1 MEEKSNYKKRGSR
14 GKDNYSF
21 CKDYQLIKK
30 FMDNFPYGIILLD
43 NKANIIYYNPQFIQI
58 IDQSQEDEKVIE
70 WFQSDDRIQ
79 KQVSRYI
86 KEKSVEPSIID
97 FKTDNDKKIIKI
109 FPIHTEN
116 GELFLVFEEITK
128 RKKAEADLKEREE
141 YQRTIFS
148 AIQTGL
154 IVVDCDTKEIVDVN
168 DVAADL
174 IGLPRDE
181 IIGNICHKFVCP
193 AEKFNCPIIDLKQEV
208 DNSERILLDK
218 DKNKIP
224 IIKTVVPVTLNGREA
239 LLESFID
246 ITERKEYEKALKRSE
261 EKYKA
266 IVEKFL
272 RSTMKLMNEINR

>member
-1 MEEKSNYKKRGSR
+1 MEEESNYNKRWSM
-14 GKDNYSF
+14 GKDKYSF

-43 NKANIIYYNPQFIQI
+43 NKANIVYYNPQFIQI
-58 IDQSQEDEKVIE
+58 MDQSQEDEKVIE

-116 GELFLVFEEITK
+116 GELFLIFEEITK

-154 IVVDCDTKEIVDVN
+154 IVVDSDTKEIIDVN

-174 IGLPRDE
+174 IGLTRDE
-181 IIGNICHKFVCP
+181 IIGNVCHKFVCP
-193 AEKFNCPIIDLKQEV
+193 AEESNCPIIDLKQEV

-218 DKNKIP
+218 DKNEIP